1 MRKLLLLTTLTT
13 LLAWG
18 CSNEDN
24 EVEEVANAR
33 PLIFHVSETPLDNP
47 ESAAARRTAPTTTAT
62 FSSFY
67 YRYTTGSS
75 LNGEANASKNASNQW
90 TGGSWPYVETSIVV
104 PFYAYANVSTTPT
117 VEIKDGKVYMDFEVD
132 AQTDSQKDLLV
143 ATASDTYEN
152 CKGNISFNFSHA
164 CGAVRFSISKTTGLS
179 DYTVRV
185 KSVTIYN
192 IPSSGSYCF
201 NDGTW
206 TIDAEGKKNF
216 SLISYDSGS
225 MDVTAEKKTYLSGE
239 NDYMFLLPQT
249 LTAWGK
255 TGTPTNAYVEI
266 ECKIFNGETYKV
278 GGAGTNE
285 WGKAYLPLG
294 IIIEKGKIHP
304 VNISMGTALRDVSG
318 NKYF

>member
-24 EVEEVANAR
+24 EVEEAANAR
-33 PLIFHVSETPLDNP
+33 PLIFHVSETPLDNH

-75 LNGEANASKNASNQW
+75 LSGQANASKNASNQW
-90 TGGSWPYVETSIVV
+90 TGGTWPDVDENIKV

-132 AQTDSQKDLLV
+132 TQTNSQKDLLV

-179 DYTVRV
+179 DYTVWV
-185 KSVTIYN
+185 KRVTIYN

-206 TIDAEGKKNF
+206 TIDERKKNF

-249 LTAWGK
+249 LTAWDK

-294 IIIEKGKIHP
+294 ITIEKGKIHP